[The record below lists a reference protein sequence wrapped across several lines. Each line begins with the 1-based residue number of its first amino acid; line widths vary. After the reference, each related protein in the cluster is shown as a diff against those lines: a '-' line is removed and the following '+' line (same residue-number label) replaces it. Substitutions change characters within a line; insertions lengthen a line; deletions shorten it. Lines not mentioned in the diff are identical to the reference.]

1 MVTGYQIPSILGDS
15 GILQIGKANWG
26 GGEYCKGWID
36 NLRIKNKASSDAE
49 IKELAAAFVDTLP
62 AVSDVVVG
70 TAPTREQ
77 ALAYRGTDDHT
88 AITSIVDSAKKEI
101 QSYVRRN
108 TDLTKVPVT
117 FSLAGEVTLK
127 VNDQVMENGTEL
139 NLSNDVKV
147 VMERN
152 GSTETWTVKKPI
164 ISNNPVLPGQYADPD
179 IDYFDGKFWIFPTTD
194 GYPNWSGDVFHAFS
208 SEDMVNW
215 KDEGVILKLADQNP
229 GKNEQGIQIAASPWA
244 EGGSAWAPTIEEKNG
259 KYYFYYCGKF
269 NNGESAVGVAVADH
283 PQGPYTDKGTA
294 LLTKAMTDAAG
305 AGVGQAIDPS
315 IFTDDDGTSYMLVG
329 NGSAVIAELN
339 DDMMSIKDG
348 SIKRINGLTDFR
360 ESVIV
365 TKKDGKYHW
374 TWSCDDANSPNYH
387 VNYGVSDQLIQ
398 EDGKVNV
405 TLKKKNLLSKDE
417 SKNILGSAHQSVLH
431 VQDASGKERYF
442 MTYHRFYTPLDI
454 FTSGDGLGKHRET
467 CIDEITF
474 DANGEMVIK
483 PTLEGVSAVAMP
495 ANGEIKASYVTLN
508 KNTLALTIN
517 TAETLSAVVGPFHT
531 TNKALAW
538 ESSDAKIATVD
549 NNGKVTAVAAGTAT
563 ITVKTANGKQ
573 DVCAVTVTDAVQPP
587 VKVTGVSLNKKT
599 LSLTVGK
606 SQSLAATVSPANAA
620 DKSLKWSSS
629 NKSVATVTQA
639 GKVTAKKAGTATIT
653 VASVAEP
660 SVKATCKVT
669 VKAAV
674 VAVKKVT
681 LKPTK
686 ATLGVKEKLTL
697 KATVTPSNA
706 TSKKVT
712 WKSDK
717 KSVATV
723 SSKGVVTAKKT
734 GTAKITATAG
744 GKKATCKITVKKAPS
759 KLTLNAR
766 KKTVKKGKTYQLKV
780 KLPKNTASNKITYT
794 TSNKKVATVSSAGK
808 VKGIKK
814 GTATIT
820 AKTFNG
826 KKARIKITVK

>member
-1 MVTGYQIPSILGDS
+1 
-15 GILQIGKANWG
+15 
-26 GGEYCKGWID
+26 
-36 NLRIKNKASSDAE
+36 
-49 IKELAAAFVDTLP
+49 
-62 AVSDVVVG
+62 
-70 TAPTREQ
+70 
-77 ALAYRGTDDHT
+77 
-88 AITSIVDSAKKEI
+88 
-101 QSYVRRN
+101 
-108 TDLTKVPVT
+108 
-117 FSLAGEVTLK
+117 
-127 VNDQVMENGTEL
+127 
-139 NLSNDVKV
+139 
-147 VMERN
+147 
-152 GSTETWTVKKPI
+152 
-164 ISNNPVLPGQYADPD
+164 
-179 IDYFDGKFWIFPTTD
+179 
-194 GYPNWSGDVFHAFS
+194 
-208 SEDMVNW
+208 
-215 KDEGVILKLADQNP
+215 
-229 GKNEQGIQIAASPWA
+229 
-244 EGGSAWAPTIEEKNG
+244 
-259 KYYFYYCGKF
+259 
-269 NNGESAVGVAVADH
+269 
-283 PQGPYTDKGTA
+283 
-294 LLTKAMTDAAG
+294 
-305 AGVGQAIDPS
+305 
-315 IFTDDDGTSYMLVG
+315 
-329 NGSAVIAELN
+329 
-339 DDMMSIKDG
+339 
-348 SIKRINGLTDFR
+348 
-360 ESVIV
+360 
-365 TKKDGKYHW
+365 
-374 TWSCDDANSPNYH
+374 
-387 VNYGVSDQLIQ
+387 
-398 EDGKVNV
+398 
-405 TLKKKNLLSKDE
+405 
-417 SKNILGSAHQSVLH
+417 
-431 VQDASGKERYF
+431 

-573 DVCAVTVTDAVQPP
+573 DVCAVTVADAVQPP

-759 KLTLNAR
+759 KLTLNAK

>member
-1 MVTGYQIPSILGDS
+1 M
-15 GILQIGKANWG
+15 
-26 GGEYCKGWID
+26 
-36 NLRIKNKASSDAE
+36 
-49 IKELAAAFVDTLP
+49 
-62 AVSDVVVG
+62 
-70 TAPTREQ
+70 
-77 ALAYRGTDDHT
+77 
-88 AITSIVDSAKKEI
+88 
-101 QSYVRRN
+101 
-108 TDLTKVPVT
+108 
-117 FSLAGEVTLK
+117 
-127 VNDQVMENGTEL
+127 
-139 NLSNDVKV
+139 
-147 VMERN
+147 
-152 GSTETWTVKKPI
+152 KKPI

-573 DVCAVTVTDAVQPP
+573 DVCAVTVADAVQPP

>member
-1 MVTGYQIPSILGDS
+1 
-15 GILQIGKANWG
+15 
-26 GGEYCKGWID
+26 
-36 NLRIKNKASSDAE
+36 
-49 IKELAAAFVDTLP
+49 
-62 AVSDVVVG
+62 
-70 TAPTREQ
+70 
-77 ALAYRGTDDHT
+77 
-88 AITSIVDSAKKEI
+88 
-101 QSYVRRN
+101 
-108 TDLTKVPVT
+108 
-117 FSLAGEVTLK
+117 
-127 VNDQVMENGTEL
+127 
-139 NLSNDVKV
+139 
-147 VMERN
+147 
-152 GSTETWTVKKPI
+152 
-164 ISNNPVLPGQYADPD
+164 
-179 IDYFDGKFWIFPTTD
+179 
-194 GYPNWSGDVFHAFS
+194 
-208 SEDMVNW
+208 MVNW

-269 NNGESAVGVAVADH
+269 KNGESAVGVAVADH

-398 EDGKVNV
+398 DDGKVNV

-417 SKNILGSAHQSVLH
+417 SKDILGSAHQSVLH

-508 KNTLALTIN
+508 KNTLALDVN
-517 TAETLSAVVGPFHT
+517 AAETLSAVVGPFHT
-531 TNKALAW
+531 TNKALTW
-538 ESSDAKIATVD
+538 ESSDAKIASVD

-563 ITVKTANGKQ
+563 ITATTGNGKSAS
-573 DVCAVTVTDAVQPP
+573 CNVTVTEAVQPP

-629 NKSVATVTQA
+629 NKSIATVTQA
-639 GKVTAKKAGTATIT
+639 GKVTAKKAGTVTIT
-653 VASVAEP
+653 VASVAVP

-712 WKSDK
+712 WKSSK
-717 KSVATV
+717 TSVATV
-723 SSKGVVTAKKT
+723 TSKGVVTAKKT
-734 GTAKITATAG
+734 GTATITATAG

-759 KLTLNAR
+759 KLTLNAK

-808 VKGIKK
+808 VKGVKK